1 MRYGYIIPILENL
14 EIESQ
19 SKNHLPKVTYYVG
32 SRTCIHAHVCPTHQ
46 QHALPFNRSICGGCS
61 ATHFQEHIGRIRTP
75 TASELS
81 RYLVTQFIG
90 TFPSFPL
97 GWPNIQVLI
106 KEIWS
111 VVIYYCFYIISLE
124 KNCWSSTLI
133 PFHQARSLT
142 QCHWAHQQTKQYCR
156 RGKKIKTEGSWVLRW
171 PGWKEAPTHSGP
183 VSNFW
188 AIIQGEIH
196 ESLTQTTV
204 ASGPLQGCSL

>member
-1 MRYGYIIPILENL
+1 MLMYAQLINNML
-14 EIESQ
+14 S
-19 SKNHLPKVTYYVG
+19 HLTGVSVEG
-32 SRTCIHAHVCPTHQ
+32 S
-46 QHALPFNRSICGGCS
+46 LCGGCS
-61 ATHFQEHIGRIRTP
+61 ATHFQEHIGRIRTL

-81 RYLVTQFIG
+81 RYVVTQFIG

-97 GWPNIQVLI
+97 VWPNIQVLI
-106 KEIWS
+106 KEIWA

-142 QCHWAHQQTKQYCR
+142 VSLSPSTDKTILQE
-156 RGKKIKTEGSWVLRW
+156 GEKIKTEGSWVLRW